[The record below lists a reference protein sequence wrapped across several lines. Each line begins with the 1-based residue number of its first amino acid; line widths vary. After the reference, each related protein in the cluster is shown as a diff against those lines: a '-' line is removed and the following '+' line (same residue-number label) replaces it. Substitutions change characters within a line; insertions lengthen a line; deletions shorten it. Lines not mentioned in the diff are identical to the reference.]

1 MALQGR
7 ARTVPYFPVGLPIR
21 ELPLRLRPATLAF
34 RGPLSLSARQAPRGG
49 TSSLLL
55 HGQAS
60 DLRHAPR
67 RPAKHRRARCLSYD
81 HCHLRAEMT
90 GVTNNVP
97 NSHAQDALIPDT
109 SVSFADQC
117 ARLDDRITAF
127 LREDNEANPR
137 LRAVQEQTRI
147 ALGVIE
153 EALQRYRYVRPCPA
167 ISGLPPRQLSV

>member
-1 MALQGR
+1 
-7 ARTVPYFPVGLPIR
+7 
-21 ELPLRLRPATLAF
+21 
-34 RGPLSLSARQAPRGG
+34 
-49 TSSLLL
+49 
-55 HGQAS
+55 
-60 DLRHAPR
+60 
-67 RPAKHRRARCLSYD
+67 
-81 HCHLRAEMT
+81 MT

-127 LREDNEANPR
+127 LREDNEANSR

-153 EALQRYRYVRPCPA
+153 EALQRYRYVCPCPA